1 MNIQKH
7 VLSSIPPDTED
18 VKPDQDKY
26 IETILKCFNEDIEVI
41 RKDTSFGEGSND
53 LLILSECLKDG
64 YKNKSEI
71 EKSFINNL

>member
-1 MNIQKH
+1 M
-7 VLSSIPPDTED
+7 
-18 VKPDQDKY
+18 
-26 IETILKCFNEDIEVI
+26 I

-53 LLILSECLKDG
+53 LLILSECLKDE